1 MLLTSLGTIVPQL
14 QDGKTIDD
22 YNLGDDSTLHL
33 VLRLRGGFL
42 KALLRTVTGGAVCG
56 TFEVDE
62 EFVKKHAN
70 LTPEEVTMVK
80 KFIEQSVAENAG
92 GKAGAKKTRR
102 KGNLALSEQ
111 FEDTYLQEVYYR
123 VSDDPFKKGDAPF
136 LDDLINEGKD
146 IIDSSVF
153 NKPGRLMAPSA
164 WRRTKISKF
173 YSSDYSGKLGDALE
187 KMKLVR

>member
-1 MLLTSLGTIVPQL
+1 MSQL

-22 YNLGDDSTLHL
+22 YNLGDDATLHL
-33 VLRLRGGFL
+33 VLRLRGGFV
-42 KALLRTVTGGAVCG
+42 KSLLRTITGGAVCG

-70 LTPEEVTMVK
+70 LTPEEVVLVK

-92 GKAGAKKTRR
+92 GKAEAKKARR
-102 KGNLALSEQ
+102 KGKLALSEQ
-111 FEDTYLQEVYYR
+111 FDDTYLEEVYYR

-136 LDDLINEGKD
+136 LDNLINEGKD

-153 NKPGRLMAPSA
+153 NRPGRLMAPSA

-173 YSSDYSGKLGDALE
+173 YSSDYSGKLGDALV
-187 KMKLVR
+187 KMKLVK